1 MARRYSP
8 DELNEILHGAQR
20 DAAKPAPV
28 TAAHVGAQVAQAA
41 IAGAGAALLVGGGMW
56 LMGAPVAAMVNGA
69 FTAGVLVL
77 GGGLAVRALPSDRM
91 ATFRRIQQAQ
101 RFVVEAEFRK
111 REAYRAIERL
121 EAEHADRM
129 AEMQR
134 ALNEAHTDL
143 RNVRVE
149 LRRAQESAQ
158 ARSTFV
164 QRSNTEPQVVRDAQ
178 TVIRH
183 WFDARAWYS
192 RPKALQ
198 AGWSE
203 DRHNAA
209 VRLLNDA
216 GLVGKSGNLRS
227 ITAGSVDEALRRL
240 NDWRTAAE
248 TPPVMPPPT
257 FTYVEPD

>member
-1 MARRYSP
+1 MARQYTP
-8 DELNEILHGAQR
+8 DELSNILHDAQR

-28 TAAHVGAQVAQAA
+28 TMAHVGAQVAQAA
-41 IAGAGAALLVGGGMW
+41 IAGVGAALLIGGGLW
-56 LMGAPVAAMVNGA
+56 LAGAQVEAMVNGA
-69 FTAGVLVL
+69 LTAGVLVL
-77 GGGLAVRALPSDRM
+77 GGGLAIRALPADRM
-91 ATFRRIQQAQ
+91 ATFRRIQQVQ
-101 RFVVEAEFRK
+101 RFVTEAEFRK

-149 LRRAQESAQ
+149 LRRAQESLQ
-158 ARSTFV
+158 QRSTFV
-164 QRSNTEPQVVRDAQ
+164 PRSNTEPQVVRDAQ
-178 TVIRH
+178 TVIRY
-183 WFDARAWYS
+183 WFDARTWYS

-248 TPPVMPPPT
+248 TPPVMPPPASS
-257 FTYVEPD
+257 YVEPD

>member
-1 MARRYSP
+1 MARQYTP
-8 DELNEILHGAQR
+8 DELNHILHDAQR

-28 TAAHVGAQVAQAA
+28 TAAGIGAQVAQAA

-56 LMGAPVAAMVNGA
+56 LLGAPFEPLLNAAL
-69 FTAGVLVL
+69 TAGVLVL
-77 GGGLAVRALPSDRM
+77 GAGLAVRALPADRM
-91 ATFRRIQQAQ
+91 ATFRRIQQVQ
-101 RFVVEAEFRK
+101 RFVFEAEFKK

-129 AEMQR
+129 TEMQR

-149 LRRAQESAQ
+149 LRRAQESLQ
-158 ARSTFV
+158 ARNTFV
-164 QRSNTEPQVVRDAQ
+164 ARSNTDPQVVRDAQ
-178 TVIRH
+178 TIIRH

-240 NDWRTAAE
+240 NDWRAAAE
-248 TPPVMPPPT
+248 TPPVLPPST
-257 FTYVEPD
+257 NSYVESE